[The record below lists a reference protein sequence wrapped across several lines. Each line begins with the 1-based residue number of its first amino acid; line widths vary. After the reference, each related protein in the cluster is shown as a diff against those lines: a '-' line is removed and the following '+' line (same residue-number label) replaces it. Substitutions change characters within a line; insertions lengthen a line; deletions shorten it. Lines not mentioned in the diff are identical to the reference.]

1 MVVTQ
6 NPPTWTDRD
15 TCFRCR
21 TTFTA
26 FTRKHHCRACGETF
40 CSSCSSKSSP
50 LLEFGIEDEVRV
62 CESCYDRL
70 TTTGSV
76 NPTPASETTSASAVA
91 KPTEKSQAEIDEE
104 EALQLAISLS
114 QSEADEKERRKK
126 LLTQQYALASIPTP
140 PTPLGSAPIAD
151 QNDNEQK
158 PVGGNAELA
167 KYLDRNYWEGQTQ
180 KDLGTNIVQNDST
193 DNFVRDDEI
202 DAFINVANSH
212 INNIKFRM
220 LSNQQRGRNIANDT
234 AVQSVFFTLQHMY
247 PELNRLIQSL
257 DDKQAYHES
266 LQDKLGQLKDAREA
280 LNALRDEHL
289 ENKRRQAF
297 ERERQRQM
305 QLAVKLDDMRQKK
318 HAYLEYHRQLHLQR
332 LAEQEAE
339 MQARLDQQRRYAQQ
353 REQQNQIDYHLSQVQ
368 SSLPYVQSLPS
379 VAYYPHQQQH
389 QQQQQ
394 QHVQSMPTSQIPTHS
409 FSMGQ
414 LSDALPPPLAPPIS
428 QYQQLYSAHPPMQSN
443 EQTLISF
450 D

>member
-76 NPTPASETTSASAVA
+76 NPTPASETTSASTVA
-91 KPTEKSQAEIDEE
+91 KPAEKSQAEIDEE

-114 QSEADEKERRKK
+114 QSEADEKERQKK

-158 PVGGNAELA
+158 PVGGNTELA

-180 KDLGTNIVQNDST
+180 KDLGPNTVQNDPT

-247 PELNRLIQSL
+247 PELSRLIQSL

-297 ERERQRQM
+297 ERERQRQL

-332 LAEQEAE
+332 LVEQEAE

-379 VAYYPHQQQH
+379 VAYYPHQQQ
-389 QQQQQ
+389 QQ

-414 LSDALPPPLAPPIS
+414 LSDALPQQFAPPIS

>member
-6 NPPTWTDRD
+6 VLPTWTDRD
-15 TCFRCR
+15 SCFRCH
-21 TTFTA
+21 TSFSA

-40 CSSCSSKSSP
+40 CSTCSSKSSP
-50 LLEFGIEDEVRV
+50 LPEFGIEDEVRV

-70 TTTGSV
+70 TTTGRVQSS
-76 NPTPASETTSASAVA
+76 TATTTTTT
-91 KPTEKSQAEIDEE
+91 KPTEKSQAELDEE
-104 EALQLAISLS
+104 DALQLAISLS
-114 QSEADEKERRKK
+114 QSEAEEKERQKK
-126 LLTQQYALASIPTP
+126 LLTQQYAMSNIQFP

-151 QNDNEQK
+151 QDDNEQK
-158 PVGGNAELA
+158 PVGGELA
-167 KYLDRNYWEGQTQ
+167 KYLDLGLTTIN
-180 KDLGTNIVQNDST
+180 KDPLDRY
-193 DNFVRDDEI
+193 VRDDEI
-202 DAFINVANSH
+202 DAFISSVNEH

-234 AVQSVFFTLQHMY
+234 AVQSVFIMLQHMY
-247 PELNRLIQSL
+247 PELHRFIKSL
-257 DDKQAYHES
+257 DDKQAYYES

-289 ENKRRQAF
+289 ENKKRQAL

-318 HAYLEYHRQLHLQR
+318 QAYLEYQRQIHLQR

-339 MQARLDQQRRYAQQ
+339 MQARLDQQRLYAQQ
-353 REQQNQIDYHLSQVQ
+353 REQQNQIDYRMIP
-368 SSLPYVQSLPS
+368 PYVQPPPS
-379 VAYYPHQQQH
+379 SVGYYQQPIYPSQL
-389 QQQQQ
+389 
-394 QHVQSMPTSQIPTHS
+394 TSHP

-414 LSDALPPPLAPPIS
+414 MSDALHQPIAPPLTQI
-428 QYQQLYSAHPPMQSN
+428 QQPYSVHPSIQSN